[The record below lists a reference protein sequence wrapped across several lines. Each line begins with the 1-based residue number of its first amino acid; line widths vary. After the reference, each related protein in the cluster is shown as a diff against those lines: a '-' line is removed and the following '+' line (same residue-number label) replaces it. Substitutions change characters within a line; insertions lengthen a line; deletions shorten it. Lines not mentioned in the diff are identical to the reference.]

1 MSKLYINASDV
12 ASAIGCNKYKSPQ
25 EIFEKYSCDDKEQY
39 ENKYFYLDTNA
50 TQKIV
55 KEFGT
60 AEDYIEIEKLQQF
73 KAREPTKEAIV
84 VKRSIETALKQ
95 AIDSKTVVE
104 SNEKEQEVIL
114 KLTNVTNKIDSKHL
128 TGIVNKERGINEEEG
143 ILNRHEI
150 LHKKSVNY
158 RNNQLY
164 YVEFKNVLVGGRVD
178 GLREDNQLVEVKNR
192 RNRFLGFPKYEQVQC
207 ELYLRMTN
215 CKTGTHIEQ
224 FDGHV
229 NETVFTQDDELFKAI
244 KDGLEHFYKTWYS

>member
-12 ASAIGCNKYKSPQ
+12 ASAIGYNKYKSPQ
-25 EIFEKYSCDDKEQY
+25 EIFEKYSCDDKEEY
-39 ENKYFYLDTNA
+39 ENKFFYLDTSS

-60 AEDYIEIEKLQQF
+60 AEDYKEIEKLQQL
-73 KAREPTKEAIV
+73 KAREHKKEAVV
-84 VKRSIETALKQ
+84 VKRSIETALKE
-95 AIDSKTVVE
+95 AIDSKTVLE
-104 SNEKEQEVIL
+104 SNEKEQKVISKL
-114 KLTNVTNKIDSKHL
+114 KNITNEIDSKHL

-158 RNNQLY
+158 RNNKIY
-164 YVEFKNVLVGGRVD
+164 YIEFSNILIGGRID

-192 RNRFLGFPKYEQVQC
+192 RNRFLGFPKYEKVQC

-215 CKTGTHIEQ
+215 CKKGMHIEQ

-229 NETVFTQDDELFKAI
+229 KETVFTQDDELFKEI
-244 KDGLEHFYKTWYS
+244 ENGLENFYNTWYS